1 MTKLIEPGARRGE
14 VRAAASKSQAHRYL
28 ICAALTGHTVR
39 VENAGS
45 SQDIR
50 ATLACLSALLYAD
63 GGTRR
68 LDCGESG
75 TTLRF
80 MLPLAGALGADAE
93 FMLRGRLPERPIE
106 PLARE
111 LCAHGM
117 NIEHRGNILRCSGA
131 LRPGAFTLP
140 GDVSSQFISGL
151 LMALPM
157 LPGDST
163 LNITG
168 HLQSAPY
175 VAMTLEALRLS
186 RISVT
191 ETANGYHIP
200 GGQSYDA
207 PEMMTVEGDWSNAA
221 PFLCMGALSHSGVA
235 VTGLNPES
243 VQGDRAIVQILREL
257 GAVVEVCSD
266 RVSVRRGTLHG
277 AVIDAAMIT
286 DIIPALAALFAA
298 ADGETRIVNA
308 GRLRLK
314 ESDRLGGTAKTVCHV
329 ISKIVVIVFS
339 AVCFYFSFSIIQ
351 TQIMSGQVS
360 PGLRV
365 PMWIPYSALPLSFGI
380 ITIVQT
386 VTLVLSFFTGKG
398 DDIPE
403 KKEAAE

>member
-1 MTKLIEPGARRGE
+1 MTRLIEPGARRGE

-39 VENAGS
+39 VKNAGS

-80 MLPLAGALGADAE
+80 MLPLTGALGADAE
-93 FMLRGRLPERPIE
+93 LILRGRLPERPIE

-117 NIEHRGNILRCSGA
+117 RIERQENILRCSGA

-168 HLQSAPY
+168 QLQSAPY

-191 ETANGYHIP
+191 ETADGYHIP

-257 GAVVEVCSD
+257 GAVVEVCGD

-277 AVIDAAMIT
+277 AVIDAAMIP
-286 DIIPALAALFAA
+286 DIIPALAALCAT

-314 ESDRLGGTAKTVCHV
+314 ESDRLGGTARLLRALGADARVDGDSLIIRGRPELSGGTAETDSDHRMAMAA
-329 ISKIVVIVFS
+329 
-339 AVCFYFSFSIIQ
+339 AVAACACR
-351 TQIMSGQVS
+351 GAV
-360 PGLRV
+360 
-365 PMWIPYSALPLSFGI
+365 
-380 ITIVQT
+380 T
-386 VTLVLSFFTGKG
+386 VTDPGCVKKSYPGFWDDLSSL
-398 DDIPE
+398 
-403 KKEAAE
+403 EADK

>member
-14 VRAAASKSQAHRYL
+14 VRATASKSQAHRYL

-39 VENAGS
+39 VENAGD

-50 ATLACLSALLYAD
+50 ATRACLNALLNTD

-80 MLPLAGALGADAE
+80 LLPLAGAFGADAE
-93 FMLRGRLPERPIE
+93 LILRGRLPER
-106 PLARE
+106 E
-111 LCAHGM
+111 LRAHGM
-117 NIEHRGNILRCSGA
+117 RIERQENILRCSGA

-168 HLQSAPY
+168 QLQSAPY
-175 VAMTLEALRLS
+175 VAMTLEALKLS
-186 RISVT
+186 RISII
-191 ETANGYHIP
+191 ETDGGYHIP

-207 PEMMTVEGDWSNAA
+207 SEVMTVEGDWSNAA

-257 GAVVEVCSD
+257 GAVVEVCGD
-266 RVSVRRGTLHG
+266 CVSARRGTLHG
-277 AVIDAAMIT
+277 AVIDAAMIP
-286 DIIPALAALFAA
+286 DIIPALAALCAA
-298 ADGETRIVNA
+298 ADGETRIINA

-314 ESDRLGGTAKTVCHV
+314 ESDRLGGTARLLRALGADARVDGDSLV
-329 ISKIVVIVFS
+329 IRGRPELSGGMAETES
-339 AVCFYFSFSIIQ
+339 DHRMAMAEAVAACACR
-351 TQIMSGQVS
+351 GAV
-360 PGLRV
+360 
-365 PMWIPYSALPLSFGI
+365 
-380 ITIVQT
+380 T
-386 VTLVLSFFTGKG
+386 VTDPGCVKKSYPGFWDNLSSL
-398 DDIPE
+398 
-403 KKEAAE
+403 EADK

>member
-1 MTKLIEPGARRGE
+1 
-14 VRAAASKSQAHRYL
+14 
-28 ICAALTGHTVR
+28 
-39 VENAGS
+39 
-45 SQDIR
+45 
-50 ATLACLSALLYAD
+50 
-63 GGTRR
+63 
-68 LDCGESG
+68 
-75 TTLRF
+75 
-80 MLPLAGALGADAE
+80 
-93 FMLRGRLPERPIE
+93 
-106 PLARE
+106 
-111 LCAHGM
+111 M

-168 HLQSAPY
+168 QLQSAPY

-191 ETANGYHIP
+191 ETADGYHIP

-207 PEMMTVEGDWSNAA
+207 PEVMTVEGDWSNAA

-257 GAVVEVCSD
+257 GAVVEVCGD

-277 AVIDAAMIT
+277 AVIDAAMIP
-286 DIIPALAALFAA
+286 DIIPALAALCAA
-298 ADGETRIVNA
+298 ADGETRIINA

-314 ESDRLGGTAKTVCHV
+314 ESDRLGGTARLLRALGADARVDGDSLV
-329 ISKIVVIVFS
+329 IRGRPELSGGMAETESDHRMAMALTAASWCADTPIIIDDTTCVAK
-339 AVCFYFSFSIIQ
+339 SFPAFLD
-351 TQIMSGQVS
+351 TYAK
-360 PGLRV
+360 LKR
-365 PMWIPYSALPLSFGI
+365 
-380 ITIVQT
+380 
-386 VTLVLSFFTGKG
+386 
-398 DDIPE
+398 
-403 KKEAAE
+403 

>member
-14 VRAAASKSQAHRYL
+14 VRATASKSQAHRYL

-80 MLPLAGALGADAE
+80 MLPLAGAFGADAE

-168 HLQSAPY
+168 QLQSAPY

-191 ETANGYHIP
+191 ETADGYHIP

-257 GAVVEVCSD
+257 GAVVEVCGD
-266 RVSVRRGTLHG
+266 RVSVRRGTLLG
-277 AVIDAAMIT
+277 AVIDAAMIP
-286 DIIPALAALFAA
+286 DIIPALAALCAA

-314 ESDRLGGTAKTVCHV
+314 ESDRLGGTARLLRALGADARVDGDRLIIRGRPELSGGMAETESDHRMAMARLLRPVPAAGQSRSQTPAA
-329 ISKIVVIVFS
+329 SKNPIPVSGTIFPHWR
-339 AVCFYFSFSIIQ
+339 
-351 TQIMSGQVS
+351 QINERL
-360 PGLRV
+360 LR
-365 PMWIPYSALPLSFGI
+365 
-380 ITIVQT
+380 
-386 VTLVLSFFTGKG
+386 
-398 DDIPE
+398 
-403 KKEAAE
+403 

>member
-1 MTKLIEPGARRGE
+1 MTRLIEPGARRGE
-14 VRAAASKSQAHRYL
+14 VRAPASKSQVHRYL
-28 ICAALTGHTVR
+28 ICAALTEHPVR
-39 VENAGS
+39 VENAGD

-50 ATLACLSALLYAD
+50 ATLACLNALLNTD

-80 MLPLAGALGADAE
+80 LLPLAGAFGADAE

-151 LMALPM
+151 LMVLPM

-168 HLQSAPY
+168 QLQSAPY
-175 VAMTLEALRLS
+175 VAMTHEALRLS

-191 ETANGYHIP
+191 ETADGYHIP

-257 GAVVEVCSD
+257 GAVVEICGD
-266 RVSVRRGTLHG
+266 RVSVRRGTMHG
-277 AVIDAAMIT
+277 AVIDAAMIP
-286 DIIPALAALFAA
+286 DIIPALAALCAA

-314 ESDRLGGTAKTVCHV
+314 ESDRLGGTARLLRALGADARVDGDSLIIRGRPELSGGMAETESDHRMAMAAAVAACACRGAVTVSAPGCV
-329 ISKIVVIVFS
+329 SKSYLGF
-339 AVCFYFSFSIIQ
+339 
-351 TQIMSGQVS
+351 
-360 PGLRV
+360 
-365 PMWIPYSALPLSFGI
+365 WDDLSS
-380 ITIVQT
+380 
-386 VTLVLSFFTGKG
+386 L
-398 DDIPE
+398 
-403 KKEAAE
+403 EADT

>member
-14 VRAAASKSQAHRYL
+14 VRATASKSQAHRYL

-168 HLQSAPY
+168 QLQSAPY

-191 ETANGYHIP
+191 ETADGYHIP

-243 VQGDRAIVQILREL
+243 VQGDRAIVQILR
-257 GAVVEVCSD
+257 
-266 RVSVRRGTLHG
+266 
-277 AVIDAAMIT
+277 
-286 DIIPALAALFAA
+286 
-298 ADGETRIVNA
+298 
-308 GRLRLK
+308 
-314 ESDRLGGTAKTVCHV
+314 
-329 ISKIVVIVFS
+329 
-339 AVCFYFSFSIIQ
+339 
-351 TQIMSGQVS
+351 
-360 PGLRV
+360 
-365 PMWIPYSALPLSFGI
+365 
-380 ITIVQT
+380 
-386 VTLVLSFFTGKG
+386 
-398 DDIPE
+398 
-403 KKEAAE
+403 

>member
-1 MTKLIEPGARRGE
+1 MTRLIEPGARRGE
-14 VRAAASKSQAHRYL
+14 VRATASKSQAHRYL
-28 ICAALTGHTVR
+28 ICAALTEHTVR
-39 VENAGS
+39 VKNAGS

-80 MLPLAGALGADAE
+80 MLPLTGALGADAE

-151 LMALPM
+151 LMVLPM

-168 HLQSAPY
+168 QLQSAPY

-191 ETANGYHIP
+191 ETADGYHIP

-221 PFLCMGALSHSGVA
+221 PFLCMGALSRSGVA

-243 VQGDRAIVQILREL
+243 VQGDRTIVQILREL
-257 GAVVEVCSD
+257 GAEVDVHGD
-266 RVSVRRGTLHG
+266 RVSVRRGMLHG
-277 AVIDAAMIT
+277 AAIDAAMIP
-286 DIIPALAALFAA
+286 DIPPALAAGGAG
-298 ADGETRIVNA
+298 ADGYKRKINA
-308 GRLRLK
+308 GRL
-314 ESDRLGGTAKTVCHV
+314 
-329 ISKIVVIVFS
+329 
-339 AVCFYFSFSIIQ
+339 
-351 TQIMSGQVS
+351 
-360 PGLRV
+360 
-365 PMWIPYSALPLSFGI
+365 
-380 ITIVQT
+380 
-386 VTLVLSFFTGKG
+386 
-398 DDIPE
+398 
-403 KKEAAE
+403 

>member
-1 MTKLIEPGARRGE
+1 MTRIIEPGARRGE
-14 VRAAASKSQAHRYL
+14 VRAPASKSQAHRYL
-28 ICAALTGHTVR
+28 ICAALTEHTVR

-80 MLPLAGALGADAE
+80 MLPLAGALDASAE

-111 LCAHGM
+111 LRAHGM
-117 NIEHRGNILRCSGA
+117 SIERKENILRCSGK
-131 LRPGAFTLP
+131 LRQGVFTLP

-157 LPGDST
+157 LPENSI

-168 HLQSAPY
+168 QLQSAPY
-175 VAMTLEALRLS
+175 VAMTLEALRLCK
-186 RISVT
+186 ISVT
-191 ETANGYHIP
+191 ETTGGYHIP
-200 GGQSYDA
+200 GGQSYAA
-207 PEMMTVEGDWSNAA
+207 PEIMTVEGDWSNAA
-221 PFLCMGALSHSGVA
+221 PFLCMGALSRCGVA

-257 GAVVEVCSD
+257 GANVEVRDGS
-266 RVSVRRGTLHG
+266 VSVRRGALCGIT
-277 AVIDAAMIT
+277 IDAAMIP
-286 DIIPALAALFAA
+286 DLVPVLAALAAA
-298 ADGETRIVNA
+298 ADGETKIINA

-314 ESDRLGGTAKTVCHV
+314 ESDRLSGTARLLRALGADARIDGDSLIIRGRPELAGGVVETDSDHRMAMAAAVAACACRGV
-329 ISKIVVIVFS
+329 VTISD
-339 AVCFYFSFSIIQ
+339 
-351 TQIMSGQVS
+351 
-360 PGLRV
+360 PGCINKSY
-365 PMWIPYSALPLSFGI
+365 PGFWDDYSSL
-380 ITIVQT
+380 
-386 VTLVLSFFTGKG
+386 
-398 DDIPE
+398 
-403 KKEAAE
+403 EADT

>member
-1 MTKLIEPGARRGE
+1 MTRIIEPGARRGE
-14 VRAAASKSQAHRYL
+14 VCAPASKSQAHRYL
-28 ICAALTGHTVR
+28 ICAALTEHTVR

-50 ATLACLSALLYAD
+50 ATLACLSALLNTD

-80 MLPLAGALGADAE
+80 LLPLAGALDASAE

-117 NIEHRGNILRCSGA
+117 RIERQGNILRCSGK

-140 GDVSSQFISGL
+140 GVVSSQFISGL

-168 HLQSAPY
+168 QLQSAPY

-186 RISVT
+186 GIGII
-191 ETANGYHIP
+191 ENDGGYYIT

-207 PEMMTVEGDWSNAA
+207 PEVMTVEGDWSNTA

-243 VQGDRAIVQILREL
+243 VQGDRAIVRTLREL
-257 GAVVEVCSD
+257 GAAVEVHDGS
-266 RVSVRRGTLHG
+266 VSVRHG
-277 AVIDAAMIT
+277 ALRGITIDAAMIP
-286 DIIPALAALFAA
+286 DIIPALAALAAA
-298 ADGETRIVNA
+298 ADGETKIINA

-314 ESDRLGGTAKTVCHV
+314 ESDRLSGTARLLRALGADARIDGDSLIIRGRPELAGGTAETDSDHRMAMAAAVAACACRGAVTVSDPGCV
-329 ISKIVVIVFS
+329 SKS
-339 AVCFYFSFSIIQ
+339 Y
-351 TQIMSGQVS
+351 
-360 PGLRV
+360 PGF
-365 PMWIPYSALPLSFGI
+365 WDDLSS
-380 ITIVQT
+380 
-386 VTLVLSFFTGKG
+386 L
-398 DDIPE
+398 
-403 KKEAAE
+403 EADK

>member
-1 MTKLIEPGARRGE
+1 MTRIIEPGARRGE
-14 VRAAASKSQAHRYL
+14 VRAPASKSQAHRYL
-28 ICAALTGHTVR
+28 ICAALTEHPVR
-39 VENAGS
+39 VENAGE

-50 ATLACLSALLYAD
+50 ATRECLSALLNTD

-80 MLPLAGALGADAE
+80 LLPLTGALGADAE

-117 NIEHRGNILRCSGA
+117 SIKRRGNILRCSGA
-131 LRPGAFTLP
+131 LRPGVFTLP
-140 GDVSSQFISGL
+140 GNVSSQFISGL

-168 HLQSAPY
+168 QLQSAPY

-191 ETANGYHIP
+191 ETADSYHIP
-200 GGQSYDA
+200 GGQSYAA
-207 PEMMTVEGDWSNAA
+207 PEIMTVEGDWSNAA
-221 PFLCMGALSHSGVA
+221 PFLCMGAMSRGGVA

-243 VQGDRAIVQILREL
+243 VQGDRAIVRILREL
-257 GAVVEVCSD
+257 GAAVDVRDD
-266 RVSVRRGTLHG
+266 RVSICRGVLHG
-277 AVIDAAMIT
+277 ATIDAAMIP
-286 DIIPALAALFAA
+286 DIIPALAAPAAA
-298 ADGETRIVNA
+298 ADGETKIINA

-314 ESDRLGGTAKTVCHV
+314 ESDRLGGTARLLRALGADARIDGDSLIICGRPELAGGTAETGSDHRMAMAAAVAACACRGAVTVSDPDCV
-329 ISKIVVIVFS
+329 NKS
-339 AVCFYFSFSIIQ
+339 Y
-351 TQIMSGQVS
+351 
-360 PGLRV
+360 PGF
-365 PMWIPYSALPLSFGI
+365 W
-380 ITIVQT
+380 
-386 VTLVLSFFTGKG
+386 
-398 DDIPE
+398 DDHSSL
-403 KKEAAE
+403 EADT